1 VTCLARRPTGTIALG
16 ALGLV
21 ALTAAHAISQRDLE
35 PERPP
40 PREAAYSSQV
50 AATGSGRC
58 ALYHARFGG
67 RRAELIQVT
76 QGGVRNYVVIEV
88 GKRDPALR
96 SLRSTWLRAAYG
108 EADHVWLGEWGSAEA
123 AMLRAAR
130 LCPAAQRC
138 WPPER
143 DCGPKADVSTTPAQ
157 IFFRHWPPAT
167 TSGM

>member
-1 VTCLARRPTGTIALG
+1 MRLAPRPTGTIALG
-16 ALGLV
+16 MLGLV
-21 ALTAAHAISQRDLE
+21 ALTAAHAIGTRDPQ
-35 PERPP
+35 PEQPSRS
-40 PREAAYSSQV
+40 EAAYSSGV
-50 AATGSGRC
+50 ATTGSDRC

-96 SLRSTWLRAAYG
+96 TLRSTWLRAAYG
-108 EADHVWLGEWGSAEA
+108 EGEHVWLGEWGSAEA

-138 WPPER
+138 WPGER
-143 DCGPKADVSTTPAQ
+143 DCGPKEDASTTPAE
-157 IFFRHWPPAT
+157 IFFRHWSPASAT
-167 TSGM
+167 AM

>member
-1 VTCLARRPTGTIALG
+1 VTCVAPRPTGTIALG

-21 ALTAAHAISQRDLE
+21 ALTAAHAIGQRDLE
-35 PERPP
+35 PERPSP
-40 PREAAYSSQV
+40 AAYSSQV

-67 RRAELIQVT
+67 RRAELIQVRK
-76 QGGVRNYVVIEV
+76 GSVRNYVVIEV

-96 SLRSTWLRAAYG
+96 SLRSTWLRTAYG
-108 EADHVWLGEWGSAEA
+108 EAEHVWLGEWGSAAA

-138 WPPER
+138 WPPDT
-143 DCGPKADVSTTPAQ
+143 DCGPSADVATTPAQ

-167 TSGM
+167 ASGI